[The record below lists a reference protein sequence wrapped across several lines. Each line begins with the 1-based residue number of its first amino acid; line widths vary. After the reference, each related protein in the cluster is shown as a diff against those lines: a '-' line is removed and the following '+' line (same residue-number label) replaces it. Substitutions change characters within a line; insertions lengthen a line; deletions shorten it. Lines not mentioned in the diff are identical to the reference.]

1 MLRMRVLP
9 RLDAGKIATK
19 EEERRME
26 KKRQRITRKIEVV
39 P

>member
-9 RLDAGKIATK
+9 RLDAGKNATK

-26 KKRQRITRKIEVV
+26 KRQRITRKIEVV